1 MPLKNTWKNF
11 LDKYMKNTAEQISNV
26 QFPSDEM
33 RRYDIIFSGIVQG
46 VGFRYEVWTLAQK
59 LQLAGYVENLPNETV
74 HAEIQGPKNKIMYL
88 IECLKQVPRIQIEN
102 VEIEELALKEDTM
115 FEIAN

>member
-1 MPLKNTWKNF
+1 MKKSWKNF
-11 LDKYMKNTAEQISNV
+11 LDKYMKNTAEQIDTT
-26 QFPSDEM
+26 QFQSDEM

-59 LQLAGYVENLPNETV
+59 LQLTGYVENLPDETV

>member
-1 MPLKNTWKNF
+1 MKKSWKNF
-11 LDKYMKNTAEQISNV
+11 LDKYMKNTAEQIDTT
-26 QFPSDEM
+26 QFQSDEM

-59 LQLAGYVENLPNETV
+59 LQLTGYVENLPNETV
-74 HAEIQGPKNKIMYL
+74 HAQIQGPKNKIRYL

>member
-1 MPLKNTWKNF
+1 
-11 LDKYMKNTAEQISNV
+11 MKNTAEQIDTS
-26 QFPSDEM
+26 QFQSDEM

-59 LQLAGYVENLPNETV
+59 LQLTGYVENLPNETV
-74 HAEIQGPKNKIMYL
+74 HAQIQGPKNKIMYL

>member
-1 MPLKNTWKNF
+1 MKKSWKNF
-11 LDKYMKNTAEQISNV
+11 LDKYMKNTAEQIDTS
-26 QFPSDEM
+26 QFQVDEM

-59 LQLAGYVENLPNETV
+59 LQLTGYVENLPNETV

-115 FEIAN
+115 FEITN

>member
-1 MPLKNTWKNF
+1 MKKSWKNF
-11 LDKYMKNTAEQISNV
+11 LDKYMKNKAEQIDTT
-26 QFPSDEM
+26 QFQSDEM
-33 RRYDIIFSGIVQG
+33 RRYDIIFSGLVQG

-59 LQLAGYVENLPNETV
+59 LQLTGYVENLPNETV
-74 HAEIQGPKNKIMYL
+74 HAQIQGPKNKIMYL